1 VPISGTLSF
10 WVIPWR
16 LVGGII
22 IVGIFM
28 TIGFWSTFRR
38 FGRFAKKQTRN
49 MGKAKKSE
57 D

>member
-1 VPISGTLSF
+1 
-10 WVIPWR
+10 
-16 LVGGII
+16 VGGII

-49 MGKAKKSE
+49 IGKAKKSE